1 MYHRVSKTS
10 SPKRPVAWSLFVR
23 RLGHGL
29 REARPVLALPWL
41 SSPGRSSAAAG
52 RVGGGSANGVL
63 REAVDHDENIVLCG
77 SLREILA
84 GVFVFFS
91 DESYLSV
98 HPCI

>member
-1 MYHRVSKTS
+1 M
-10 SPKRPVAWSLFVR
+10 
-23 RLGHGL
+23 
-29 REARPVLALPWL
+29 
-41 SSPGRSSAAAG
+41 
-52 RVGGGSANGVL
+52 GGGSANGVL